1 MRIAQVDAG
10 NESVGR
16 YDGSLGEATSGKA
29 RARVV
34 LVVIN
39 VLTIGFLAWS
49 LRDFKL
55 AQLINDLAAIRTNW
69 WWIALAIVSDISVY
83 SVQAWRWNLL
93 LHPVEPVSVWQT
105 LRAVYVG
112 QFGNEALGF
121 NAGEIL
127 RCYLITR
134 WTKLPFSVSLSS
146 ALIERIF
153 DGVWLSAC
161 LFLALRIVPHPA
173 HMRLL
178 IGSEYALAGVVLLG
192 AALLA
197 IALFHRQRAHAAL
210 SDKNW
215 QRHLRVLIDDLSMI
229 GHSRYVYLAF
239 FLSLPYLLLQ
249 SLPIYATFK
258 GYGFDGLAI
267 TDAFAMMVIL
277 RLGSAVPQAPGNIG
291 LYLLAKQVLQR
302 IFNVQVQDAEDFSMV
317 LWGILMLRMVIGGA
331 VALTVAGA
339 GIGEL
344 RRAASAEQEELAK
357 SRGV

>member
-1 MRIAQVDAG
+1 MRVVG
-10 NESVGR
+10 HFGR
-16 YDGSLGEATSGKA
+16 YDGNLGEATSGKT
-29 RARVV
+29 RARVI
-34 LVVIN
+34 LVAIN
-39 VLTIGFLAWS
+39 VLTIGALVWS
-49 LRDFKL
+49 LHGFKIS
-55 AQLINDLAAIRTNW
+55 QLIEDLAHTNW
-69 WWIALAIVSDISVY
+69 WWVALAIVSDIGVY
-83 SVQAWRWNLL
+83 TLQAWRWNLL

-105 LRAVYVG
+105 LRAIYVG

-121 NAGEIL
+121 NAGEIV

-153 DGVWLSAC
+153 DGIWLSAS
-161 LFLALRIVPHPA
+161 LFLALRIVPRPG
-173 HMRLL
+173 HMRRLL

-197 IALFHRQRAHAAL
+197 IALFHKQRAHDAL

-229 GHSRYVYLAF
+229 GHSRYIYLAF
-239 FLSLPYLLLQ
+239 LLSLPFLLLQ
-249 SLPIYATFK
+249 ALPIYATSK

-277 RLGSAVPQAPGNIG
+277 RLGSAVPPVPGNIG
-291 LYLLAKQVLQR
+291 FYLLSTQILRDVFR
-302 IFNVQVQDAEDFSMV
+302 VNVGQAEDFSML
-317 LWGILMLRMVIGGA
+317 LWGIIMLRMVIGGA
-331 VALTVAGA
+331 VALTITGS

-344 RRAASAEQEELAK
+344 RRAASAEHAELAK
-357 SRGV
+357 SREV